1 MISAMTTAIPRPSR
15 ALLAEFR
22 KQVTAARTRG
32 VDPELVRLVWE
43 LDQLPGAGLDDLNR
57 VYREAI
63 GAKPA

>member
-22 KQVTAARTRG
+22 KQLTAARARG

-43 LDQLPGAGLDDLNR
+43 LDQLPGAGWMT
-57 VYREAI
+57 
-63 GAKPA
+63 

>member
-43 LDQLPGAGLDDLNR
+43 LPGAGLDDLNR
-57 VYREAI
+57 VYRESI